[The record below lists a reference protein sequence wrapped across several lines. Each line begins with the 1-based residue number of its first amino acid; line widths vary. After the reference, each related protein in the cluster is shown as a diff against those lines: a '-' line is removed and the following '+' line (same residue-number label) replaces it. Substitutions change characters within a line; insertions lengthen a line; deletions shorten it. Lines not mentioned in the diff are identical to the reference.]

1 MPFLSKFYID
11 VGKIHVTHKC
21 IVTSAH
27 KCSYPRGRG
36 SYGFVFCIEG
46 QARFKFFD
54 GESID
59 VSKGEMIFLSSDAA
73 YVIVTQRDFLHYTV
87 NFDIHTGNSSVGVL
101 KNVRALLVNQN
112 TEVFENSMRQLV
124 DIWTA
129 KKRGYEMRAVSVL
142 YRLLTDF
149 YFDFADKDSL
159 LEPSGILVAKEYIE
173 RFFNTEITLEKLA
186 YLSNMSI
193 TNFRREWGKRYS
205 ETPMQYRDSIRVY
218 YAREYLNS
226 GYYSVSEVAKKCG
239 FDDVSYFIRFFKKK
253 TGVTPGASQ
262 KI

>member
-11 VGKIHVTHKC
+11 VEKIHIAHKC
-21 IVTSAH
+21 TVTSAH

-36 SYGFVFCIEG
+36 SYGFVFGIEG
-46 QARFKFFD
+46 QAKFKFFD

-59 VSKGEMIFLSSDAA
+59 VSKGEMVFLSPEAA
-73 YVIVTQRDFLHYTV
+73 YVIVTQGDFLHYTV
-87 NFDIHTGNSSVGVL
+87 NFDIHTENSSVGML
-101 KNVRALLVNQN
+101 NGVRALLVNQN
-112 TEVFENSMRQLV
+112 TDLFENGMRQLV
-124 DIWTA
+124 DIWST

-149 YFDFADKDSL
+149 YFDFADKDNL
-159 LEPSGILVAKEYIE
+159 PEPSGILVAKEYIE

-193 TNFRREWGKRYS
+193 TNFRREWRKRYS
-205 ETPMQYRDSIRVY
+205 ETPMQYRDSFRIY

-253 TGVTPGASQ
+253 TGVTPG
-262 KI
+262 KTKKV